1 MTDRPLT
8 TFIGPR
14 RHALQWAITLFILL
28 LPWVR
33 PGGVSLLRVDLPT
46 LSLHLFGQIL
56 RIEELYLFLFFTLT
70 LTLGFLLMT
79 LTFGR
84 VWCGWGCPQTTLND
98 MTDWLIRRLHLTVD
112 RNSLTG
118 PPSHRVLLHCIYL
131 TLSLLVAANLLWYFI
146 EPPRFFSELL
156 HGKLD
161 MIASGTLL
169 IVAATVYLDLA
180 FLRRLMCRDFCPY
193 GRFQSALA
201 DQSTLTLHRP
211 DVEIARCIDC
221 GACARACP
229 MGIDIRDGEQIACI
243 NCGRCLDACRQVMA
257 RRNEPGLIRYS
268 FGHHTTG
275 AGALITPR
283 RLLLTGATLALTIML
298 LFAVSNRSS
307 ATLKVAHS
315 HTVASRLLTDGQQAT
330 FFNLWVNNRA
340 KLTTMYRVQV
350 RSTDPSPLTVKG
362 PVAQILLKPGENR
375 RLDVV
380 VVGPPLP
387 QRRDIE
393 FILLDKE
400 TTVAIA
406 AAQLPALSPPAEQL
420 RFNRIETAK

>member
-14 RHALQWAITLFILL
+14 RRALQWATTLFILL

-70 LTLGFLLMT
+70 LTFGFLLMT

-98 MTDWLIRRLHLTVD
+98 MTEWLIRRLHLTVD
-112 RNSLTG
+112 GNSLTG
-118 PPSHRVLLHCIYL
+118 PSSHRVLLHGIYL

-180 FLRRLMCRDFCPY
+180 FLRRLMCHDFCPY

-201 DQSTLTLHRP
+201 DQSTLTLQRP
-211 DVEIARCIDC
+211 AVEIARCIDC

-268 FGHHTTG
+268 FGRHATG
-275 AGALITPR
+275 AGDLITPR

-298 LFAVSNRSS
+298 LFAVHNRSS

-315 HTVASRLLTDGQQAT
+315 HTVASRLLADGQQAT

-362 PVAQILLKPGENR
+362 PVAQIFLKPGENR

-380 VVGPPLP
+380 VVGSPLP

-393 FILLDKE
+393 FILFDKE
-400 TTVAIA
+400 TIVASA
-406 AAQLPALSPPAEQL
+406 AAQLPALPPPAE
-420 RFNRIETAK
+420 